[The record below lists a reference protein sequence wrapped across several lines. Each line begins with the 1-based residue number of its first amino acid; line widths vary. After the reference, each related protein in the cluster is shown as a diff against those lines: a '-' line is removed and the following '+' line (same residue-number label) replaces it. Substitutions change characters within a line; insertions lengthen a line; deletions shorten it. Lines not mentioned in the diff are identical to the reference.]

1 MMRQRF
7 LLASILCL
15 TAAIS
20 KAQDELP
27 ANPITPGIDLNM
39 PTILVGD
46 ANNDGKV
53 NTDDA
58 VTISSHILGRETPG
72 FFEEAA
78 DVNADGRIDI
88 QDVAIIIAYLVA
100 KKD

>member
-1 MMRQRF
+1 MRRRF
-7 LLASILCL
+7 LFTAILCL
-15 TAAIS
+15 TAALT

-27 ANPITPGIDLNM
+27 ANPITPGIDLDM
-39 PTILVGD
+39 PTILIGD
-46 ANNDGKV
+46 ANSDGTV
-53 NTDDA
+53 STDDA
-58 VTISSHILGRETPG
+58 VAISSRILGRETPT

-100 KKD
+100 KKG

>member
-1 MMRQRF
+1 MRRRF
-7 LLASILCL
+7 LFTTILCL
-15 TAAIS
+15 TAALS

-27 ANPITPGIDLNM
+27 ANPITPGIDLDM

-46 ANNDGKV
+46 ANNDGEV
-53 NTDDA
+53 STDDA

-72 FFEEAA
+72 FFKEAA

>member
-1 MMRQRF
+1 MIQRF
-7 LLASILCL
+7 LLASVLCL
-15 TAAIS
+15 TAALS

-53 NTDDA
+53 NDDA

>member
-1 MMRQRF
+1 MRRH
-7 LLASILCL
+7 LLLTTILCL
-15 TAAIS
+15 AAAFT

-53 NTDDA
+53 STDDA
-58 VTISSHILGRETPG
+58 VAVSSHILGRETPA
-72 FFEEAA
+72 FSEEAA

-100 KKD
+100 TKD